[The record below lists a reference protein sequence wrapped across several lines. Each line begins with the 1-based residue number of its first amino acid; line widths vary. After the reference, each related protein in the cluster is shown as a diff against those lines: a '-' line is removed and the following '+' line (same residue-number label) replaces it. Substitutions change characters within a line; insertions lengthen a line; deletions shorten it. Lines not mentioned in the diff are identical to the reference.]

1 MPYERKKD
9 GRFRESEYLNINDF
23 DPERVKARRPLRFS
37 IDLNSQHSR
46 TSQETDEDVCF
57 PANHA
62 QNQKTGIDFGE
73 LEEFVMGER
82 IVNLGQEMGQE
93 MGQQSVSFNIGR
105 SSGAEEK
112 SRNAL
117 KYTPKEYRDSKW
129 SKLNLTDACDDVHE
143 KTQVKTETEQEL
155 QREKSQNSGLS
166 PVSDLPTRYSF
177 YHTENDRTLHAPDL
191 PTLVEGESWQN
202 LMKNGKSTW
211 WLDCTCPTDAELKSI
226 SKAFGIHPLTAED
239 VRMQEAREKVEMFP
253 SYYFVSFHTFQEN
266 QQLEDHLELI
276 KMYIVVFKSG
286 VLTFKFSPNL
296 HPLNVRRRARQLSD
310 YVDVT
315 PDWICYALIDD
326 ITDLFAPAIRSIE
339 FQADMID
346 DMVFLVRLAD
356 LPSMLERIGEC
367 RKIVMTLMRLLA
379 NKADVI
385 KMFASRCES
394 YESVHSNMQTNV
406 QTNVQPAFHALALN
420 ESRPGSEI
428 ALYLGDIQDHILTMF
443 LSLSAYEKIFS
454 RSENNY
460 LAQIQ
465 VEGLASDLAF
475 SKVLEGLT
483 ILATVV
489 APLNVIT
496 GMFGMNTMVPGKDGP
511 NIYWFVGIVCF
522 MFSLSVCVFF
532 GFKKY
537 IRREERMAVE
547 RDTEKESVVVEKR
560 RTARPRAKSMVNY
573 KNEYD
578 YQY

>member
-9 GRFRESEYLNINDF
+9 GRFKESEYLNIGDNDP
-23 DPERVKARRPLRFS
+23 DRVRARRPLRFS

-57 PANHA
+57 PSNHA
-62 QNQKTGIDFGE
+62 QGQKTGIDFGE

-82 IVNLGQEMGQE
+82 IEILGPKLGQH
-93 MGQQSVSFNIGR
+93 SVSFNIGR

-117 KYTPKEYRDSKW
+117 KYTPREFSDSKL
-129 SKLNLTDACDDVHE
+129 SKLNLTESCDDVHE
-143 KTQVKTETEQEL
+143 RTQVKTETEQEL
-155 QREKSQNSGLS
+155 RNSEQNFKEPGLGA
-166 PVSDLPTRYSF
+166 VSDLPTRYSF

-191 PTLVEGESWQN
+191 SALVGAESWQN

-211 WLDCTCPTDAELKSI
+211 WLDCTCLTDAELKSI
-226 SKAFGIHPLTAED
+226 CKAFGIHPLTAED
-239 VRMQEAREKVEMFP
+239 IRMQEAREKVELFP

-266 QQLEDHLELI
+266 QQSEDHLELI

-286 VLTFKFSPNL
+286 VLSFKFSPNL
-296 HPLNVRRRARQLSD
+296 HPQNVRRRARQLSD

-346 DMVFLVRLAD
+346 EMVFLVRLTD
-356 LPSMLERIGEC
+356 LASMLERIGEC

-385 KMFASRCES
+385 KMFAARCENF
-394 YESVHSNMQTNV
+394 EGL
-406 QTNVQPAFHALALN
+406 QPNLQSLGGVLG

-465 VEGLASDLAF
+465 VEGLASDLVF

-483 ILATVV
+483 ILGTVV

-522 MFSLSVCVFF
+522 MFCLSVCVFF

-547 RDTEKESVVVEKR
+547 RDIEEESVVVEKR
-560 RTARPRAKSMVNY
+560 KTARPRAKSMVNY
-573 KNEYD
+573 KNDYD